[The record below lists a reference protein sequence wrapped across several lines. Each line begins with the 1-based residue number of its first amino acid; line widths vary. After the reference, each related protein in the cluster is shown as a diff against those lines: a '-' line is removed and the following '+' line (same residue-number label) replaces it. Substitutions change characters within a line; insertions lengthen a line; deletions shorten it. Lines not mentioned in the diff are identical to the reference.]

1 MNSGGRTPAD
11 VAVNPQMGE
20 PRGNEHCFATAMDE
34 PRGNELCFAGDTQ
47 TPNNGAGANAK
58 RRIAIPSLP
67 PRSSLPP
74 RLGHWAY
81 DAYLHV
87 S

>member
-11 VAVNPQMGE
+11 VGGE
-20 PRGNEHCFATAMDE
+20 PPDGRAKVWGNEHCFATAMDE

-58 RRIAIPSLP
+58 RRIAISSHCLP
-67 PRSSLPP
+67 ARLVSAPP
-74 RLGHWAY
+74 TGALG
-81 DAYLHV
+81 L
-87 S
+87 